1 MEVTKVSQ
9 EGRAI
14 SGASAVP
21 GHQEQT
27 TMAPP
32 PPRRLWSHPFI
43 GQSPHPSLKGSEIK
57 EQETRTSSKIVEAV
71 VFSVRRLLA
80 VKQPNYVPVG
90 TLTWI
95 GGHPNPEWGGV
106 LPRGLQGRRLDA
118 SKRHRRGLEWG
129 SRVVCCMMIAG
140 LTEVRGG
147 RALSAWSSQLESFY
161 WSRRQRLSETWAMQT
176 LSSGAFEEP

>member
-57 EQETRTSSKIVEAV
+57 EQETRTSSKIV
-71 VFSVRRLLA
+71 RRTA
-80 VKQPNYVPVG
+80 SSPASWYP
-90 TLTWI
+90 TPT
-95 GGHPNPEWGGV
+95 PYPAR
-106 LPRGLQGRRLDA
+106 PR
-118 SKRHRRGLEWG
+118 
-129 SRVVCCMMIAG
+129 SRQ
-140 LTEVRGG
+140 
-147 RALSAWSSQLESFY
+147 ALSWK
-161 WSRRQRLSETWAMQT
+161 
-176 LSSGAFEEP
+176 

>member
-1 MEVTKVSQ
+1 MAWDGGAG
-9 EGRAI
+9 GR
-14 SGASAVP
+14 SGGGFFP
-21 GHQEQT
+21 GGLNAE
-27 TMAPP
+27 
-32 PPRRLWSHPFI
+32 L
-43 GQSPHPSLKGSEIK
+43 
-57 EQETRTSSKIVEAV
+57 EAV

-176 LSSGAFEEP
+176 LSSGAFEDP